1 MTTWDTDYLPPSLCE
16 LVDVIGLQAAQSL
29 VSEYGGVRLT
39 VPTKMPEDHP
49 LAELLG
55 LDTARKLSHHY
66 AQERLDVPN
75 AKAAIMAVRNQNMRQ
90 EHADG
95 DSARVLARRYR
106 LTERRVW
113 EILSEGMPDDRQVD
127 MFSEGQ
133 TQ

>member
-16 LVDVIGLQAAQSL
+16 LVDVIGLQATQSL

-55 LDTARKLSHHY
+55 IDAARKLSHHY

-95 DSARVLARRYR
+95 DASGRSCPKACRTIARRICSVKVR
-106 LTERRVW
+106 PGE
-113 EILSEGMPDDRQVD
+113 P
-127 MFSEGQ
+127 
-133 TQ
+133 

>member
-16 LVDVIGLQAAQSL
+16 LVDVIGLQATQSL

-49 LAELLG
+49 LAQLLG
-55 LDTARKLSHHY
+55 VETARKLSHHY

-75 AKAAIMAVRNQNMRQ
+75 AKAAMLAVRNQNMRQ

-113 EILSEGMPDDRQVD
+113 EILAEDAPSSQQTDL
-127 MFSEGQ
+127 FSES
-133 TQ
+133 

>member
-55 LDTARKLSHHY
+55 IDAARKLSHHY

-75 AKAAIMAVRNQNMRQ
+75 AKAAIMAVRNKQMR
-90 EHADG
+90 EDHADG
-95 DSARVLARRYR
+95 MSARQLARREN

-113 EILSEGMPDDRQVD
+113 EILSEGVHDDRQVD
-127 MFSEGQ
+127 MFNQ
-133 TQ
+133 P